1 MYGNIYNNLYGNS
14 NPYAEPQTSE
24 SARTA
29 AGDSYGQDAVDEQST
44 SLVVWPEFFEIVENR
59 SQDNCS
65 ISNNT
70 YS

>member
-14 NPYAEPQTSE
+14 NPYAEPQASE

-29 AGDSYGQDAVDEQST
+29 VGDSYGQDAVDEQST

>member
-1 MYGNIYNNLYGNS
+1 MYGNLYNNLYGNS

-29 AGDSYGQDAVDEQST
+29 VGDSYGQDAVDEQST